1 MTSIEAVNSG
11 FFARV
16 VHLQFVQFFVSIS
29 PDSYFLTQSRM
40 TKFMQI
46 LLASFG
52 VMALMLAGCTPSP
65 KEDTTMDGTT
75 MEEPAMSEDS
85 SSMEVTPV
93 TTEPTTTTTETK

>member
-40 TKFMQI
+40 TKFMQT

-52 VMALMLAGCTPSP
+52 VMALMLAGCTPSS
-65 KEDTTMDGTT
+65 EEETT
-75 MEEPAMSEDS
+75 MEEETMEETVTTD

-93 TTEPTTTTTETK
+93 TTETTTTTTETR